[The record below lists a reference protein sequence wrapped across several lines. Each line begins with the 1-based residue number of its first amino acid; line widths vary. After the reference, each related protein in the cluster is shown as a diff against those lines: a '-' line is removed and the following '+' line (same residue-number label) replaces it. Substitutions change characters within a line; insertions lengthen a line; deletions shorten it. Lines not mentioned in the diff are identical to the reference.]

1 MKRYLIEVPSIRD
14 DDDGYE
20 YLFRLANEIISNPY
34 RHFDFNFKNCSVLD
48 QNAIAMIGGL
58 ARYVD
63 SHNSIDGRSL
73 LNSLFLNEMSV
84 SKFGVMFQ
92 VDTMSQIISQQ
103 LIENN
108 FLSHFSRK
116 DFSGYPEGDYI
127 GYRQHLD
134 YLDPS
139 EIALHLSEQWLTDEK
154 IKLSEKL
161 KEAVVSRII
170 EIFMN
175 AYGHSFTDQGNKV
188 ILVSCGQYLKK
199 EKKIKLTVLD
209 FGRGIVENVKSH
221 LNNQINDADAMRWA
235 LKTGNSTKTDSV
247 QIDIPRGLGFGLL
260 SEFATVNSGELRVFS
275 NSCEAKAI
283 GKNNYSVSKMKH
295 PFNGTLVNISINC
308 DGRHYSFLPETTLE
322 QQYF

>member
-1 MKRYLIEVPSIRD
+1 MQRYLIEVPSIRD
-14 DDDGYE
+14 DSDGYK
-20 YLFRLANEIISNPY
+20 YLFRLANEVTSNPY
-34 RHFDFNFKNCSVLD
+34 RHFDFNFKNCAVLD
-48 QNAIAMIGGL
+48 QNAIAMLGGL

-63 SHNSIDGRSL
+63 SHNTTDPRSI
-73 LNSLFLNEMSV
+73 LNSLFPDVLT
-84 SKFGVMFQ
+84 SKCGVMFQ
-92 VDTMSQIISQQ
+92 VDTMSQLISQQ

-108 FLSHFSRK
+108 FLSHFSRE
-116 DFSGYPEGDYI
+116 DFAGYPEGDYI

-154 IKLSEKL
+154 IKLSDEL

-175 AYGHSFTDQGNKV
+175 AYGHSFADQGNKV

-209 FGRGIVENVKSH
+209 FGRGIIENVKSH
-221 LNNQINDADAMRWA
+221 LKNQFDDADAMRWA

-247 QIDIPRGLGFGLL
+247 QLDIPRGLGFGLL
-260 SEFATVNSGELRVFS
+260 SEFATVNSGELRIFS

-283 GKNNYSVSKMKH
+283 GNNSYSVSSMRT
-295 PFNGTLVNISINC
+295 PFKGTLVNISINC
-308 DGRHYSFLPETTLE
+308 DGRYYSFLPKTASE